1 MTAMSRAALAMHRR
15 RKPRI
20 NPFRAER
27 AVAVESGEYYQRL
40 AVAFAHGHEAMAGH
54 DAASKALGVVW
65 PAACEPLPDPGTTSP
80 VRYDPPKRRLSD
92 AESDKFNE
100 HANWLADNLS
110 ARARAT
116 LVDEFGEAH
125 GPPHEDG
132 TFLVSFG
139 YDRHAMGTLVH
150 RGLID
155 KEMALGA
162 VRRYRL
168 TPLGAEVRRA
178 VIALEAPQEFV
189 DLSRDGHTFFA
200 DKRCVDK
207 IGLRDV

>member
-1 MTAMSRAALAMHRR
+1 MTALARAALAMHRR

-27 AVAVESGEYYQRL
+27 AAAVESGEYYQRL
-40 AVAFAHGHEAMAGH
+40 ATAFAHGHEAMAGH

-65 PAACEPLPDPGTTSP
+65 PAACEPLPDPGTTS
-80 VRYDPPKRRLSD
+80 VPKCRLSD

-178 VIALEAPQEFV
+178 VMESDA
-189 DLSRDGHTFFA
+189 
-200 DKRCVDK
+200 
-207 IGLRDV
+207 